1 MVFLNRYFSCLIITL
16 IANTGV
22 FADDTQPIKTDINEK
37 VETLD
42 TEILD
47 LEISYEMGMDAYDI
61 NMEAEDISN
70 QLLYHEY
77 QLGTPKGDDE
87 QWNESEQMI
96 LEAKIKLQAL
106 QEKIKVEGDWGQL
119 RFRVQDFRGSDPGA
133 IKLRYN
139 YGF

>member
-1 MVFLNRYFSCLIITL
+1 LVFLNRYLLYLFTVALSIGAF
-16 IANTGV
+16 AN
-22 FADDTQPIKTDINEK
+22 DTQPSTADINEK
-37 VETLD
+37 VESLD
-42 TEILD
+42 SEILD
-47 LEISYEMGMDAYDI
+47 LEISYEMGIDAFDI
-61 NMEAEDISN
+61 NLEAEDISN

-119 RFRVQDFRGSDPGA
+119 RFRVQDFGGSDPGA
-133 IKLRYN
+133 MKIRYN

>member
-1 MVFLNRYFSCLIITL
+1 LVFLNRYLLYLFTVALSIGAF
-16 IANTGV
+16 AN
-22 FADDTQPIKTDINEK
+22 DTQPSTTDINER
-37 VETLD
+37 VESLD
-42 TEILD
+42 SEILD
-47 LEISYEMGMDAYDI
+47 LEISYEMGIDAFDI
-61 NMEAEDISN
+61 NLEAEDISN

-119 RFRVQDFRGSDPGA
+119 RFRVQDFGGSDPGA
-133 IKLRYN
+133 MKIRYN